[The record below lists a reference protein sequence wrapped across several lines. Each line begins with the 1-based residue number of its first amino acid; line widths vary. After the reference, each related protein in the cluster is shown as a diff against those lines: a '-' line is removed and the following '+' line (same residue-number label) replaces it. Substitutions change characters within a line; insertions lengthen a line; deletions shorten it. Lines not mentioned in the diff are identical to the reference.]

1 MIKKEVWKELYK
13 GKHIDRSQ
21 SKKSKERNITLYSEW
36 NRGINTEVEEIFKKI
51 RRYCKKHENKFE
63 NLEKRRKFC
72 QI

>member
-13 GKHIDRSQ
+13 EEHIDRSQ

-51 RRYCKKHENKFE
+51 RRYCKKNMKI
-63 NLEKRRKFC
+63 NLKT
-72 QI
+72 